1 MQKDE
6 PMPDTAPEP
15 LQLSCEDCRDL
26 LSAYVDKEIGPAH
39 RAAIEHHLA
48 TCTRCVTESSRLQG
62 LKNIVK
68 HWEGVR
74 GTSNFRAAVMTRFI
88 SESQQIQPG
97 QLAVPRT
104 DEAAGE
110 RDEPKRIPPIWVL
123 AAAFVLAVVV
133 YYGILHLRGAHIF

>member
-26 LSAYVDKEIGPAH
+26 LSEYLDKEISPEH

-48 TCTRCVTESSRLQG
+48 TCTRCVTESTRLQG

-97 QLAVPRT
+97 KLAVPKSEVE
-104 DEAAGE
+104 D
-110 RDEPKRIPPIWVL
+110 RDDPKRIPPIWVL
-123 AAAFVLAVVV
+123 TAAIVLAVIV
-133 YYGILHLRGAHIF
+133 YYAILYFRGAHVV